1 MGTGDSASD
10 QMDTEILESMAEL
23 FASMLTR
30 AEEVAQRF
38 GVPMGYGG
46 PHAAFIASR
55 AAHQRGLPGRPER
68 GSATAGLRI
77 VGSTKN

>member
-30 AEEVAQRF
+30 AEEVTLLPVAKRF
-38 GVPMGYGG
+38 LHG
-46 PHAAFIASR
+46 
-55 AAHQRGLPGRPER
+55 
-68 GSATAGLRI
+68 
-77 VGSTKN
+77 